1 VTLPAEPARQRDR
14 RQALL
19 RRLVAAG
26 PVASQSELVTLLR
39 AEGVEATQATV
50 SRDLDD
56 LGITKRRD
64 ADGRIAYALPET
76 LGLATLLRQ
85 FHVTVDASGNLA
97 VVRAIPGAAGAVANA
112 IDLAGVPGVL
122 ATVQGDDTVLV
133 VAAEG
138 TTGRQVADHLLAL
151 AARYRT
157 PDPSTGSWPDPS
169 TGSWPA
175 PAAPAAGPTPA
186 APAAGP
192 DQEPTP

>member
-1 VTLPAEPARQRDR
+1 MTLPAEPARQRDR

-39 AEGVEATQATV
+39 AKGVEATQATV

-138 TTGRQVADHLLAL
+138 TTGRQIADHLLAL

-157 PDPSTGSWPDPS
+157 PDPSTGSWP
-169 TGSWPA
+169 A
-175 PAAPAAGPTPA
+175 PAAPAAGPASA

-192 DQEPTP
+192 EQEPTQ